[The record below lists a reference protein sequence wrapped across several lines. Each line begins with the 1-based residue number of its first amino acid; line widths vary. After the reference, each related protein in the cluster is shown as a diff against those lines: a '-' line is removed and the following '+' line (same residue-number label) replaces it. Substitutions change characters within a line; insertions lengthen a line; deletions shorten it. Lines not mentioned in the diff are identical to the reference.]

1 MFVQNPYRSG
11 GALDRSGY
19 RRCGGSLVCVGRKK
33 WSTWGGVQ
41 SGSGWSVSKFLVVT
55 GLGWR
60 RCCSRLT
67 WTTRVLFLSEICIV
81 TGLLMDLIVQ
91 FPSHRESSLP
101 AVGIES
107 HRGSPSVNVR
117 TRVLESYATFWLV
130 AACAK
135 LVSTKSRSSA
145 ILSRM

>member
-1 MFVQNPYRSG
+1 MSVQNPYRSG
-11 GALDRSGY
+11 GALDHSGY

-41 SGSGWSVSKFLVVT
+41 SGSGGSVFEFLVVT

-60 RCCSRLT
+60 RCCSQLT
-67 WTTRVLFLSEICIV
+67 WTTRVLFPSEISIV
-81 TGLLMDLIVQ
+81 TGLLMDMIVQ
-91 FPSHRESSLP
+91 FSSHRGSSFP

-107 HRGSPSVNVR
+107 HTGSSSVNLR
-117 TRVLESYATFWLV
+117 THVLESYATFWLL
-130 AACAK
+130 AGCAK

-145 ILSRM
+145 ILSQM